1 MRSDLCVA
9 FIAQVLQGST
19 RRHSRLPMGP
29 HGNLAYRFHRGPY
42 LRLFELFFSQATDR
56 CGRRY
61 TDNYNIKWGLVAKA
75 TDRYGKKSSD
85 GAEAETYGGSAGIPG
100 LWTQV
105 LVWVGSAGGA
115 HRCLS
120 KSTWEK
126 MASQKGPTQIL
137 VSAMGQIRFPRNSFR
152 TFFSKTT
159 VIPVLIGHWH
169 I

>member
-1 MRSDLCVA
+1 MNIWQRPINIPCFRRESYGRKQKLPKSQINNPTNYDSRLFFPKAVFPVPEHIIQVAIQVRSDLCVA

-61 TDNYNIKWGLVAKA
+61 TDNYNIKWGLAAKA
-75 TDRYGKKSSD
+75 TDRYGKNKSSD

-105 LVWVGSAGGA
+105 LV
-115 HRCLS
+115 
-120 KSTWEK
+120 
-126 MASQKGPTQIL
+126 
-137 VSAMGQIRFPRNSFR
+137 
-152 TFFSKTT
+152 
-159 VIPVLIGHWH
+159 
-169 I
+169 

>member
-61 TDNYNIKWGLVAKA
+61 TDHYNIKWGVAAKA
-75 TDRYGKKSSD
+75 TDRYGKTKVPM
-85 GAEAETYGGSAGIPG
+85 APKLRPMGGQPVYQDFGPKFWYELG
-100 LWTQV
+100 VQV
-105 LVWVGSAGGA
+105 
-115 HRCLS
+115 
-120 KSTWEK
+120 
-126 MASQKGPTQIL
+126 GPTD
-137 VSAMGQIRFPRNSFR
+137 A
-152 TFFSKTT
+152 
-159 VIPVLIGHWH
+159 
-169 I
+169 